1 MIRME
6 QISSIMAH
14 HHREC
19 DEYFSSMENAVSA
32 GEWEAA
38 ERAWKAFQG
47 NILNHFAS
55 EEETLFPAF
64 EEVTGNSQGPT
75 MVMRME
81 HEQMR
86 SLLDGLKQAM
96 ESRHAE
102 QVLGVADTMMMLIQ
116 QHNMKEEQILYPMI
130 DDALQQPAPII
141 EKLNLAG

>member
-1 MIRME
+1 ME
-6 QISSIMAH
+6 AISDIMTH
-14 HHREC
+14 HHRAC
-19 DEYFSSMENAVSA
+19 DELFSNMENLVSS
-32 GEWEAA
+32 GDWDSA
-38 ERAWKAFQG
+38 EIAWKEFQG

-64 EEVTGNSQGPT
+64 EDVTGNSQGPT

-96 ESRHAE
+96 EERHAE
-102 QVLGVADTMMMLIQ
+102 QVLGVADTLMMLIQ

-130 DDALQQPAPII
+130 DNAIPQTEPII
-141 EKLNLAG
+141 DRLNLSAG